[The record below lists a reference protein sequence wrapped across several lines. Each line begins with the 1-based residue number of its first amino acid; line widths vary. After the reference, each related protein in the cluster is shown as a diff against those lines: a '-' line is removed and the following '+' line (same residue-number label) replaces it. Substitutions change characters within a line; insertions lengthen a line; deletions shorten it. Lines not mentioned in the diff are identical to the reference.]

1 MVVLEVSLK
10 KLIFSH
16 KKKSQERVAEKNPR
30 AQQTQSDFLKKS
42 KNSNVCISWM
52 CADRINGS
60 VKVWVNEVRKIC
72 LRIARVYF
80 AWGASTASQF
90 FSRWSP
96 RCAKKSYANFFSTCE
111 IVVAFKMRAVV
122 ILFFFL
128 GSTDLKLFRNR
139 TYPTKKIINA
149 NKTWISRWFVKRR
162 KLDLLILNFCI
173 RSSLIE

>member
-1 MVVLEVSLK
+1 M
-10 KLIFSH
+10 
-16 KKKSQERVAEKNPR
+16 AEKKPR

-80 AWGASTASQF
+80 VWGASTASQF

-96 RCAKKSYANFFSTCE
+96 RCAEKKVTQNFFQYTKLLLLLKCVPLWNFVVFGFNGLEIVQKSYIPDE
-111 IVVAFKMRAVV
+111 
-122 ILFFFL
+122 
-128 GSTDLKLFRNR
+128 
-139 TYPTKKIINA
+139 KKINA